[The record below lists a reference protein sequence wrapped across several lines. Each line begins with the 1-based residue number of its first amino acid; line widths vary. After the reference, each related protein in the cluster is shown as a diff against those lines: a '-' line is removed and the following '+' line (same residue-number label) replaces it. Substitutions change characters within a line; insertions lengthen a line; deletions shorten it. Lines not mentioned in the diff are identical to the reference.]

1 MYSSKTKSIDVFSS
15 TEADI
20 IAAVNAVKTARFLI
34 YMLRELG
41 FPQDSPTPIYG
52 DNDPTIDIV
61 NSGITTERTHYID
74 VRLFAIKG
82 WKEAGAIIMHR
93 IDGII
98 SPLDD
103 LTKPLG
109 WVIHSRHSGY
119 LLGHYNISVG

>member
-1 MYSSKTKSIDVFSS
+1 
-15 TEADI
+15 
-20 IAAVNAVKTARFLI
+20 
-34 YMLRELG
+34 MLQELG
-41 FPQDSPTPIYG
+41 FPHESPTPVYE

-74 VRLFAIKG
+74 VRLYAIKV